1 MKSTPRSTVAAA
13 KPAKSPH
20 HAAPQGGY
28 RIAAGQAE
36 AQQLLPEPGEHLRTF
51 GAFPCRHQE
60 DLGRKARLGQGRL
73 HQGTILDG
81 HIAVRDHSHPT
92 AWFQHFLTL
101 LPYLLEQAPFND
113 NVIRPFR

>member
-1 MKSTPRSTVAAA
+1 MPPPRAATA
-13 KPAKSPH
+13 SLRVRPKPNSSS
-20 HAAPQGGY
+20 QS
-28 RIAAGQAE
+28 QV
-36 AQQLLPEPGEHLRTF
+36 EHLRTF

-81 HIAVRDHSHPT
+81 HIAVRDHSQPT
-92 AWFQHFLTL
+92 SLVSALSVHCCPACWSRPRLD
-101 LPYLLEQAPFND
+101 D

>member
-13 KPAKSPH
+13 KPSQVAH

-73 HQGTILDG
+73 HQGAILDG

-101 LPYLLEQAPFND
+101 LPYLLEQTPFND